1 MITMISKV
9 IHLQESTLFDYI
21 LGSVREM
28 SIDIEQTFYQI
39 CKSANKAD
47 WYVLGA
53 DIALLGEDKNLLVET
68 LVAQGL
74 IEETEYL
81 GQHYLKCRITEKGQK
96 LFQSREEER
105 Q

>member
-1 MITMISKV
+1 M
-9 IHLQESTLFDYI
+9 LN
-21 LGSVREM
+21 
-28 SIDIEQTFYQI
+28 DIEQTFYQI

-47 WYVLGA
+47 WQVLGA
-53 DIALLGEDKNLLVET
+53 DITLLGEDKKQLVEA
-68 LVAQGL
+68 LADEGL

-81 GQHYLKCRITEKGQK
+81 GQHYLKCHITEKGQK

>member
-1 MITMISKV
+1 
-9 IHLQESTLFDYI
+9 
-21 LGSVREM
+21 M

-39 CKSANKAD
+39 CESANKTD

-53 DIALLGEDKNLLVET
+53 DITFLGEKKKQLVET
-68 LVAQGL
+68 LVAEGL
-74 IEETEYL
+74 IEETKYI
-81 GQHYLKCRITEKGQK
+81 GQHYLKCHITEKGQK